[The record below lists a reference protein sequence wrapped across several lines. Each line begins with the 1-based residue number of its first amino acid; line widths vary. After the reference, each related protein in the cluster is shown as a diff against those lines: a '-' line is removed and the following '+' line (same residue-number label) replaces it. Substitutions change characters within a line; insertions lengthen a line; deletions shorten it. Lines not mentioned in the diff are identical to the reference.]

1 MNTVVWIF
9 LGGAVGWLASLL
21 AQTDARQG
29 RVENIIAGVV
39 GAFAG
44 VYLIGPLAS
53 VGAVD
58 HTIISVSSLTASLTG
73 AVAVVLAIR
82 LLRHVNS
89 VR

>member
-9 LGGAVGWLASLL
+9 LGGAIGWLTSLL
-21 AQTDARQG
+21 AQTDAQQG

-58 HTIISVSSLTASLTG
+58 HMIISISSLTASLAG
-73 AVAVVLAIR
+73 AVAVVFATR
-82 LLRHVNS
+82 LLRRINS